1 MSVLRTQV
9 EPSPLH
15 SVLLLH
21 GFLWLGSLEVIRCF
35 AFLLFIFN
43 RNCKLSNSNFSM
55 AAVDIL
61 YIDITRR
68 WNSMGI
74 DHKESGNAILYLKI
88 MKIGVFSFV
97 VLIA

>member
-1 MSVLRTQV
+1 MSVLRIQG
-9 EPSPLH
+9 ELSPLS

-21 GFLWLGSLEVIRCF
+21 GFLWFGSLEVIRCF

-55 AAVDIL
+55 ASVDIL

-68 WNSMGI
+68 WNSMGF
-74 DHKESGNAILYLKI
+74 DHKESGNAILYLKTMNLVI
-88 MKIGVFSFV
+88 FFCGWF
-97 VLIA
+97 